1 MLVRLTR
8 TKRTKAGW
16 FVALVYLLC
25 VLAPTISYA
34 LPGEHSVAPCLTH
47 DGHMSGMMRVHS
59 DAPARHVHSDGHV
72 HEHAAAHHVVDV
84 VGDHIPTK
92 IGSNSKQVPENAPH
106 SPDGQC
112 CGLMCVSALPAT
124 LIDIA
129 TPSVPTAICQFEG
142 YRKVTDNAPHRLYR
156 PPIS

>member
-34 LPGEHSVAPCLTH
+34 LPGEHSVAPCLTD
-47 DGHMSGMMRVHS
+47 DGHISGVHVHA
-59 DAPARHVHSDGHV
+59 DAQAQHAHSDGHV
-72 HEHAAAHHVVDV
+72 HEHAAAHQAVDPN
-84 VGDHIPTK
+84 GDHRPTK
-92 IGSNSKQVPENAPH
+92 MASNGKQVPEKAPH
-106 SPDGQC
+106 LSDGQC
-112 CGLMCVSALPAT
+112 CGLMCVSAHPAT

-129 TPSVPTAICQFEG
+129 TPSVPTAICKFEG
-142 YRKVTDNAPHRLYR
+142 YRKVTDTAPPTLYR